1 MRVLLGF
8 GEAGIALEAGR
19 GEGLRSQQPQ
29 HETAN
34 RGNFRVQRG
43 QWLRVESMG
52 ETFFFWRE
60 MRSREGTGGAQQPLT
75 VVGIGEGK
83 KSERVSSAK
92 GREPDTSWLRTVSTS
107 EKAR

>member
-1 MRVLLGF
+1 MVGVADIVLG
-8 GEAGIALEAGR
+8 AGR

-29 HETAN
+29 HEIAS
-34 RGNFRVQRG
+34 RGSFRVQRG
-43 QWLRVESMG
+43 QLLRDASRG

-60 MRSREGTGGAQQPLT
+60 MRSKEGTGGAQQPLT
-75 VVGIGEGK
+75 VVGIGEGEEN
-83 KSERVSSAK
+83 ERGSSAK